1 MQNYLSSSL
10 SLIQF
15 CIYIIIIT
23 IIIIIMHLNTNCANL
38 QFWLINNINNIDVII
53 KKMCMIIC
61 QM

>member
-23 IIIIIMHLNTNCANL
+23 IIIIMHLNTIVQIYN
-38 QFWLINNINNIDVII
+38 FD
-53 KKMCMIIC
+53 
-61 QM
+61 